1 MDNFINP
8 LSNTIKKYQ
17 GQSDGEYFVEFINS
31 SGLPVLSPYD
41 GIVTNTRETNSGYK
55 IKILHSVNNES
66 IETTFENLSSI
77 NVSSGQR
84 ISKGDR
90 VGMTGNKRVKL
101 YIFNKNT
108 NRTEKPK
115 KWLPEPFVT
124 QTDTTSSEEEEILS
138 PKTTKKLSTTYKD
151 SKELPAGIETILALP
166 FTAMKKGIQNMFSDS
181 EKANREREER
191 KQQKEL
197 EKELKKKEEEKR
209 QKDISPDIRFESY
222 KTNIAKEE
230 IDRIKELMK

>member
-1 MDNFINP
+1 
-8 LSNTIKKYQ
+8 
-17 GQSDGEYFVEFINS
+17 
-31 SGLPVLSPYD
+31 
-41 GIVTNTRETNSGYK
+41 
-55 IKILHSVNNES
+55 
-66 IETTFENLSSI
+66 
-77 NVSSGQR
+77 
-84 ISKGDR
+84 
-90 VGMTGNKRVKL
+90 
-101 YIFNKNT
+101 
-108 NRTEKPK
+108 
-115 KWLPEPFVT
+115 
-124 QTDTTSSEEEEILS
+124 
-138 PKTTKKLSTTYKD
+138 LSTTYKD

-222 KTNIAKEE
+222 KTNIVKEE